1 MNKIANQTHCLICSV
16 VCFCSVFPPHF
27 AFTLIC
33 TFIKIETDIMDADV
47 HVFPQN
53 ILLFF
58 LHKNESFQLEPFV
71 INLKYISVCSVT
83 DGAVHR

>member
-1 MNKIANQTHCLICSV
+1 MFLQRIS
-16 VCFCSVFPPHF
+16 PHF

-33 TFIKIETDIMDADV
+33 TFIKIETDMDADV
-47 HVFPQN
+47 HVFPQK

-58 LHKNESFQLEPFV
+58 LHKNESFQLEPLV
-71 INLKYISVCSVT
+71 INLKYISVCTVT

>member
-1 MNKIANQTHCLICSV
+1 MFLQRIS
-16 VCFCSVFPPHF
+16 PHF

-33 TFIKIETDIMDADV
+33 TFIKTETDIMDADV
-47 HVFPQN
+47 NVFPKK

-71 INLKYISVCSVT
+71 INLKYISVCTVT

>member
-1 MNKIANQTHCLICSV
+1 MFLQRIS
-16 VCFCSVFPPHF
+16 PHF

-33 TFIKIETDIMDADV
+33 TFIKIETDMDADV
-47 HVFPQN
+47 HVFPQK

-71 INLKYISVCSVT
+71 INLKYISVCTVT

>member
-1 MNKIANQTHCLICSV
+1 MFLQRIS
-16 VCFCSVFPPHF
+16 PHF

-33 TFIKIETDIMDADV
+33 TFIKIETDMDADV
-47 HVFPQN
+47 HVFPQK
-53 ILLFF
+53 ILPFF

-71 INLKYISVCSVT
+71 INLKYISVCTVT

>member
-1 MNKIANQTHCLICSV
+1 MFLQRIS
-16 VCFCSVFPPHF
+16 PHI

-47 HVFPQN
+47 HVFPQK

-71 INLKYISVCSVT
+71 INLKYISVCTVT

>member
-1 MNKIANQTHCLICSV
+1 MFLQRIS
-16 VCFCSVFPPHF
+16 PHF

-33 TFIKIETDIMDADV
+33 TFIKIETDMDADV
-47 HVFPQN
+47 HVFPQK

-71 INLKYISVCSVT
+71 INVKYISVCTVT

>member
-1 MNKIANQTHCLICSV
+1 MFLQRIS
-16 VCFCSVFPPHF
+16 PHF

-33 TFIKIETDIMDADV
+33 TFIKIETDMDADV
-47 HVFPQN
+47 HVFPQK

-71 INLKYISVCSVT
+71 INLKYIFVCTVT